1 MGHGAH
7 VTLGSRSVAWHQRPL
22 TLGTRRVSRGT
33 VVANQRTSNSR
44 LLAVGVAVLA
54 VGVLLV
60 LLIVRNSGDDAP
72 PASPPAAEQPTTPTG
87 PAQPT
92 PPQPLTPEQ
101 LSTARVQLPMA
112 VPDGMEAIAIR
123 VNFMRSVAAV
133 PLPGDRVNLYR
144 LAPAERQPQAD
155 ADEPEPGIVTPG
167 AQPAPVQV
175 VGDVEV
181 LAVTGPLPAANDG
194 TLTLVVA
201 VPSADIPAAME
212 VANDAEAWFTLLPS
226 PEGDEEDDA

>member
-1 MGHGAH
+1 M
-7 VTLGSRSVAWHQRPL
+7 
-22 TLGTRRVSRGT
+22 
-33 VVANQRTSNSR
+33 ANQRTSNSR

-60 LLIVRNSGDDAP
+60 LLIVRNSGDEP
-72 PASPPAAEQPTTPTG
+72 PPGSPPAAEQPTTPDQAQQP
-87 PAQPT
+87 PAPA
-92 PPQPLTPEQ
+92 PLTPEQ
-101 LSTARVQLPMA
+101 LSSARLQLPLA

-133 PLPGDRVNLYR
+133 PVSGDRVNLYR
-144 LAPAERQPQAD
+144 LAEPVDDDEADEDGVPVPGQPQ
-155 ADEPEPGIVTPG
+155 PR
-167 AQPAPVQV
+167 PVQV

-201 VPSADIPAAME
+201 VPSVDIPAAME

>member
-1 MGHGAH
+1 
-7 VTLGSRSVAWHQRPL
+7 
-22 TLGTRRVSRGT
+22 
-33 VVANQRTSNSR
+33 VANQRTSNSR

-60 LLIVRNSGDDAP
+60 LLIVRNSGDEP
-72 PASPPAAEQPTTPTG
+72 PATPPAADQPTTPTEPQQP
-87 PAQPT
+87 PAAT
-92 PPQPLTPEQ
+92 PLTPEQ

-144 LAPAERQPQAD
+144 LAEPVDED
-155 ADEPEPGIVTPG
+155 EADEEGVPVPGQP
-167 AQPAPVQV
+167 QPAPVQV

>member
-1 MGHGAH
+1 M
-7 VTLGSRSVAWHQRPL
+7 
-22 TLGTRRVSRGT
+22 
-33 VVANQRTSNSR
+33 ANQRTSNSR

-60 LLIVRNSGDDAP
+60 LLIVRNSGDEP
-72 PASPPAAEQPTTPTG
+72 PATPPAAEQPTTPTEPQQP
-87 PAQPT
+87 PAAT
-92 PPQPLTPEQ
+92 PLTPEQ

-201 VPSADIPAAME
+201 VPSADVPAAME

>member
-144 LAPAERQPQAD
+144 LAEPVDKDE
-155 ADEPEPGIVTPG
+155 ADEEGVPVPGQP
-167 AQPAPVQV
+167 QPAPVQV